1 MRKIHLVY
9 FPGANQFLRSFNRVK
24 KFSTRHGRVNFLRLP
39 CVLMQLRRTK
49 LAVRLFLRN
58 HSFQALAPELGSEE
72 RASFRT
78 SSIHRQSRGNDPG
91 FSQTMVKNNQA
102 VVKSKVTVRQIQIV
116 CRTPRQSRLEKGF
129 EIVSPETKTPAEGKR
144 KIDLITK
151 FIT

>member
-1 MRKIHLVY
+1 MRKYSLHVVPRDLQI
-9 FPGANQFLRSFNRVK
+9 K
-24 KFSTRHGRVNFLRLP
+24 
-39 CVLMQLRRTK
+39 
-49 LAVRLFLRN
+49 
-58 HSFQALAPELGSEE
+58 E
-72 RASFRT
+72 RARFQTIST
-78 SSIHRQSRGNDPG
+78 HRQSRGNDPG

-116 CRTPRQSRLEKGF
+116 CRTPRQSRLEKVF